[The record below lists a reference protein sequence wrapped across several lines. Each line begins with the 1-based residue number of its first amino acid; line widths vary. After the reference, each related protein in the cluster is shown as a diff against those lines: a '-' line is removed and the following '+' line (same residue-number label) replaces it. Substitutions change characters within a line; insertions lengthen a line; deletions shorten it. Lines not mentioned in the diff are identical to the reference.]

1 MLPTVLEAVKRGR
14 ICHIQSDSDTHRFTT
29 HTRSIMTEP
38 LAMSARTFAAWCVG
52 ACSNIGY
59 RGPPVVSSY
68 SLAGSDSLA

>member
-14 ICHIQSDSDTHRFTT
+14 KCQFQRDS

-38 LAMSARTFAAWCVG
+38 FTMSARAFAAWCVG

-68 SLAGSDSLA
+68 SPAGSDSLA